1 MVVDGWQTLN
11 VNHVLPDVSLY
22 HVVSHAW
29 ISMKYEQVN
38 IHGDIERESVS
49 GSSKILVMSYLHMS
63 CFHSLMGQIWSHLVS
78 VLMVLQVQ
86 RQHGGS

>member
-1 MVVDGWQTLN
+1 VVVDGWQTLN

-38 IHGDIERESVS
+38 IHGDS
-49 GSSKILVMSYLHMS
+49 ILWGLVHDDIPSIQTS
-63 CFHSLMGQIWSHLVS
+63 MGIY
-78 VLMVLQVQ
+78 MI
-86 RQHGGS
+86 